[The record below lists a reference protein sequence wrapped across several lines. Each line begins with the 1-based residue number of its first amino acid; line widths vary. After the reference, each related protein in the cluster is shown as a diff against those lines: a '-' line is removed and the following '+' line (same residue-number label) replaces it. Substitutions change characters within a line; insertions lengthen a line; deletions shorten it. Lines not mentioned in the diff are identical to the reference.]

1 MIYSL
6 GRDMTGHTIRLLT
19 MVLERLVRSPTVA
32 GRGPLVAGHMG
43 RVLYNCTIVTS
54 GGEPG
59 HQQTLWLQSDQYIAG
74 LGGYLDD
81 IRIVDC
87 SHNNITI
94 CINNEGRSISLNHFL
109 Y

>member
-43 RVLYNCTIVTS
+43 CVLYNCTIVTS
-54 GGEPG
+54 GGE
-59 HQQTLWLQSDQYIAG
+59 
-74 LGGYLDD
+74 
-81 IRIVDC
+81 
-87 SHNNITI
+87 
-94 CINNEGRSISLNHFL
+94 
-109 Y
+109 